1 MKRQALEY
9 RKVIKWGRQCVE
21 ARYIGTEWTGWYFLY
36 SQEPKAG
43 WIYIPELNVWRCNV
57 SAF

>member
-1 MKRQALEY
+1 MHNKKLEY
-9 RKVIKWGRQCVE
+9 RRVTKWGRQCVE
-21 ARYIGTEWTGWYFLY
+21 ARYIGTEWTGWYFLIAD
-36 SQEPKAG
+36 EPKAG